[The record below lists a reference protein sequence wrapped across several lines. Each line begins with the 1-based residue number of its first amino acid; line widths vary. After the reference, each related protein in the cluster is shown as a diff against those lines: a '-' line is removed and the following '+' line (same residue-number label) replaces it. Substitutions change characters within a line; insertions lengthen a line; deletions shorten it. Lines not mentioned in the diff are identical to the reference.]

1 MKQPKPKR
9 ASKAKSP
16 TSFVINTANDLI
28 PSYKLPYKSAFAPFS
43 KQKPII
49 TTQVSCGDDTHI
61 VSNGCND
68 GRKHHPRSPC
78 VAPSVVNVVTYETC
92 IELIDTPIT
101 ILASTTTSQQAGD
114 DDCCLEDREVKE
126 HNKSEIRRRARLRKV
141 HPQYYRL
148 PYNL

>member
-1 MKQPKPKR
+1 LKQPKPKR

-61 VSNGCND
+61 DSNGCND
-68 GRKHHPRSPC
+68 GRKHHP
-78 VAPSVVNVVTYETC
+78 
-92 IELIDTPIT
+92 
-101 ILASTTTSQQAGD
+101 
-114 DDCCLEDREVKE
+114 
-126 HNKSEIRRRARLRKV
+126 
-141 HPQYYRL
+141 
-148 PYNL
+148 